1 MTEYTGA
8 WDRGGAADFLAEA
21 TIPLRLAC
29 HTPSG
34 RLWQVALW
42 FRHDDGRL
50 ACATSA
56 GADLVRFLEERS
68 GVAFDVSTNEPPYRG
83 VRGYGTAAIEP
94 DPEKALLRALIERYL
109 GGTDSALAE
118 RLLDEGREEVRVLVD
133 PDRVHSWDYSDR
145 MADAVD

>member
-8 WDRGGAADFLAEA
+8 WDRAAVADFLAEA
-21 TIPLRLAC
+21 TIPVRLAC

-42 FRHDDGRL
+42 FRHDDDRL

-56 GADLVRFLEERS
+56 EADLVRFLEERS

-118 RLLDEGREEVRVLVD
+118 RLLDEDREEVRVFVD
-133 PDRVHSWDYSDR
+133 PERVHSWDYSDR